1 MQANNKLPR
10 VNWPQHAN
18 AIEGSSSKDDFLSS
32 SFLFS
37 LPTQRPNPDANREG
51 MLSLRY
57 ALIFAKQ
64 IGYRLCQIRKKPFF
78 LLFRSSACK
87 IQGPE
92 RLQVP
97 WIEKVWLMLANMI

>member
-37 LPTQRPNPDANREG
+37 LPTQRPNPEANREG

-57 ALIFAKQ
+57 ALIYAKQ
-64 IGYRLCQIRKKPFF
+64 IGYTKSERNHCLYFSG
-78 LLFRSSACK
+78 LLLVKFKAQSVFKFCGSRRYSYYA
-87 IQGPE
+87 G
-92 RLQVP
+92 
-97 WIEKVWLMLANMI
+97 